1 MKELHFK
8 ERCQVR
14 ACSSAVLLHA
24 VVFFPPLYSH
34 KHTHTNTHTQ
44 YKKGRAEILFA
55 RHNFV
60 WQRWQIVFYDWTGF
74 SGLFGTHPPTMQC
87 ATVTALPATL
97 AQRRCLMWG
106 STLKNFLFIYLTSVC
121 PVEELKTGEESKDS
135 PEERERAV
143 GHVISSR
150 VCICQEIIM
159 WWDYLYLLLDSLSCY
174 MHSYTLN
181 GLWVCVF
188 LVKLYLWAHK

>member
-74 SGLFGTHPPTMQC
+74 SGLFGTHPPTMQW

-106 STLKNFLFIYLTSVC
+106 STLNNLFFLFNISVSGGR
-121 PVEELKTGEESKDS
+121 TKDRR
-135 PEERERAV
+135 REQRQSRRKRK
-143 GHVISSR
+143 SSR
-150 VCICQEIIM
+150 ACHLFTG
-159 WWDYLYLLLDSLSCY
+159 LYLSGDYNVMGLSIPPA
-174 MHSYTLN
+174 
-181 GLWVCVF
+181 GLPVMLHALIYSQWIVGMCLPGKAI
-188 LVKLYLWAHK
+188 LVGT